1 MADSTPLIQP
11 GDLVEGVASGSTF
24 GSKVRVRVDREPWSG
39 GVNSEGRART
49 VLSDGRGVHMV
60 DTDTIRIIEHAN

>member
-1 MADSTPLIQP
+1 MTDTVPLIQP
-11 GDLVEGVASGSTF
+11 GDLVEGAASGSTF

-39 GVNSEGRART
+39 GVTSEGRANT

-60 DTDTIRIIEHAN
+60 YTDTIRIIERAN